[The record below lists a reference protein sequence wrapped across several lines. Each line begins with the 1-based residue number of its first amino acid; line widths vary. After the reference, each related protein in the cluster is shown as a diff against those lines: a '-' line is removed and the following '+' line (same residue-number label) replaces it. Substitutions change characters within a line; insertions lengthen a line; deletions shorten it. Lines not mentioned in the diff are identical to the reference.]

1 MNMLTSAQQSLSNLI
16 DQLKKQKE
24 ELAAIYNSAIN
35 SGKKID
41 DVKAIYISLKD
52 VDKRLDELKR
62 ISY

>member
-1 MNMLTSAQQSLSNLI
+1 MNVITSAQQSLSNLI

-41 DVKAIYISLKD
+41 DVKAIYISLRD
-52 VDKRLDELKR
+52 VDKRLNELKR